1 MTIIGAQDGRDNVS
15 YQGGMPWHLDDE
27 MAFFR
32 AITLGQVCICG
43 KNTGVKLPKRTT
55 LILGIDILDIKDT
68 PVGSIII
75 GGPNTWRQYLEA
87 DMITR
92 AYVTKIA
99 EDYLGD
105 LQYDLFSEVKKRM
118 DLKPIIYKPD
128 FTVYYGSK

>member
-1 MTIIGAQDGRDNVS
+1 
-15 YQGGMPWHLDDE
+15 
-27 MAFFR
+27 
-32 AITLGQVCICG
+32 
-43 KNTGVKLPKRTT
+43 
-55 LILGIDILDIKDT
+55 LGIDILNIKDT